1 MPEGE
6 EKEQETGNLYEKTV
20 KENFPDLVKD
30 IDMQVQEAERVPNKM
45 DVKRT
50 TPRHII
56 IKMPKVK
63 DKERMLKAGREKQRV
78 TYKVVPVRLPA
89 DFSKETL
96 QARSDWQEIFKMMKG
111 NNLQPRL
118 PYPEKLS
125 LESRGR

>member
-96 QARSDWQEIFKMMKG
+96 QARRDWQEVLKVMKSKD
-111 NNLQPRL
+111 LQPRL
-118 PYPEKLS
+118 LYPAKYH
-125 LESRGR
+125 